1 MLPILNPSIH
11 FIPILAYFLFLIGQ
25 TYHVSKSINPLLTF
39 FNYANLD
46 DLELTFLGFKHLF
59 TITD

>member
-11 FIPILAYFLFLIGQ
+11 FIPILAPFLVGQ
-25 TYHVSKSINPLLTF
+25 KYHVSKSINPLLTF